1 MTGETASGR
10 RTLGLGDNDNWQTAA
25 SWKSTKV
32 RAGVERPLLPKP
44 FSKLTR
50 MSRSRVT
57 PAPDLVPARSGQ
69 TRK

>member
-1 MTGETASGR
+1 MEMRLDDAHRPSVATVTGRYLPLWKASG
-10 RTLGLGDNDNWQTAA
+10 A
-25 SWKSTKV
+25 
-32 RAGVERPLLPKP
+32 RADVIRPHSPKLQSNLP
-44 FSKLTR
+44 R

>member
-1 MTGETASGR
+1 MEMRRVGAHRPSVATGTGKYLPLWKASG
-10 RTLGLGDNDNWQTAA
+10 A
-25 SWKSTKV
+25 
-32 RAGVERPLLPKP
+32 RADVIRPHSPKLL
-44 FSKLTR
+44 SKLPG

>member
-1 MTGETASGR
+1 MEMRLDDAHRPSVAAVTGKYLPLWKASGAR
-10 RTLGLGDNDNWQTAA
+10 ADG
-25 SWKSTKV
+25 V
-32 RAGVERPLLPKP
+32 RPRLPKLQSNLP
-44 FSKLTR
+44 G